1 MSLKAALFASALTLT
16 ALPALAFGPQ
26 DYAAR
31 EVTVQD
37 VVGRLEVKVD
47 AGASKVTASVTG
59 PDRWVQLV
67 EVKKEGDDLVI
78 HQKDSP
84 RDRRWRDKDDWVTVT
99 LTVPAGTKL
108 EIDGFTGEGTV
119 GDLRGALSVGGMN
132 SGTLNVGRVSTAS
145 IGIDGSGDVKL
156 GDVDRDV
163 EVEINGSGSVVTGR
177 TSGKTALEINGSG
190 EITLAHANGPIN
202 AEINGSGDIRIQSGV
217 ADPLAVEINGSG
229 SLLLDGV
236 ARNQSIDQSG
246 SGNVR
251 VTGRTS

>member
-1 MSLKAALFASALTLT
+1 MSLKAALFATALTLT

-26 DYAAR
+26 DYSAR
-31 EVTVQD
+31 EVTLDDIVGQVQ
-37 VVGRLEVKVD
+37 VKVD
-47 AGASKVTASVTG
+47 SSASKVTAAVTG

-67 EVKKEGDDLVI
+67 EVKMQGDDLII

-84 RDRRWRDKDDWVTVT
+84 RERRWRDKDDWVTVT

-119 GDLRGALSVGGMN
+119 GDLRGALSVDGMN
-132 SGTLNVGRVSTAS
+132 SGKLSVGRVSTAS

-156 GDVDRDV
+156 GDVDRDI
-163 EVEINGSGSVVTGR
+163 EIEINGSGSVATGR
-177 TSGKTALEINGSG
+177 TSGKAALSINGSG
-190 EITLAHANGPIN
+190 EITLAHANGAIN